1 MREFP
6 PFRLD
11 TVNQCLWRGDG
22 VAEERILL
30 APRAFDVL
38 RYLVEH
44 PGRLVAHDELLEA
57 LWPKT
62 YVQPEVLKSHIA
74 AIRAVLG
81 DDARKPMFI
90 ETLARRGYRFIA
102 PVTEGA
108 SASGEAA
115 SRPAKVLVGRD
126 GALAQLHQCLERMSS
141 KGERQI
147 VFVTGEPG
155 IGKTAV
161 ADAFIDR
168 AADASPDIRLAR
180 GQCIEG
186 YGGREAYYPMLEVL
200 AGLCRGDSGDA
211 IVQLLAAQAPTWLV
225 QFPALLTPGRG
236 ESLRREVLGATPE
249 RMLREIGDVLEAI
262 ASRCPLVI
270 VFEDLQ
276 WVDYS
281 TVDLISVLARR
292 RTAAKLML
300 VGTYRDDEVS
310 LSEHPLGALKQ
321 DLRSRHLCHEVA
333 LGRLSEAQVVDYLVA
348 EQPQCPLPDGLAA
361 VVYRHSEGNPLF
373 MIAALDH
380 LIERGLIARER
391 EGWRLRRPLDEIG
404 LAVPESL
411 REMIEIQIERLSPE
425 EQRVLEVASLT
436 QYRAFSVIARAAAAM
451 DADPGQF
458 EKVCE
463 RLSRRTHILLP
474 GTLEEL
480 PDGTVSPF
488 YEFAHALYREVL
500 YSRIPPGRRARLHR
514 QAAEWAQ
521 AAFAEQPS
529 EAAPF
534 LAYHFEHGGDG
545 ARAVRYL
552 KVAADSAGRRYAP
565 REAAAHLQHALE
577 LCSGLPDNER
587 ATNEL
592 AVLEQ
597 LAAMYVV
604 SFDTLAVETY
614 EALAARAAAS
624 GLIDLE
630 VKALVDMAYPL
641 SWIDA
646 ERSLAIVERALRLST
661 QQRDPLRQAR
671 TRASCLVRRI
681 WAGGWNAR
689 DAEDCRQAVKEI
701 RRSGDRML
709 VAAHLIDSNFIRW
722 GSSEYRAAHQDV
734 VESLAVLVDQNV
746 DNPYLSFAHWLSQF
760 TLPWSLLFLGEWG
773 EALRILAA
781 EITLAD
787 KNGDRYRGQ
796 TLQLYRAWIHL
807 HAMDF
812 PGVLEI
818 CNSILPSLDEPAR
831 RPWRRFCLALIGAAE
846 VAAGRYE
853 AAEQHLLAAREEMDR
868 WPVIHDWYCR
878 MMLEEALTNL
888 WLAKGDL
895 THGGPEAERFLAL
908 TRATAERTWQAIA
921 WDASARVAMAERDV
935 PRAADCIARALQTMD
950 GYEVP
955 LGAWRVHATAAEVY
969 RRAGDSMAAERH
981 LALARATIL
990 ALATSLAGDR
1000 PLHDAFL
1007 SAPSIQGIVD
1017 RRGRTR
1023 ARPGQKS
1030 SRDGRDQN
1038 R

>member
-1 MREFP
+1 MKEFP

-11 TVNQCLWRGDG
+11 TVNQCLLRGDG
-22 VAEERILL
+22 VAEERMLL
-30 APRAFDVL
+30 APKAFDVL

-44 PGRLVAHDELLEA
+44 PGRLVAHKELLDA

-90 ETLARRGYRFIA
+90 ETMSRRGYRFIA
-102 PVTEGA
+102 PVTDGA
-108 SASGEAA
+108 SASGAA
-115 SRPAKVLVGRD
+115 ARPAKALVGRGD
-126 GALAQLHQCLERMSS
+126 ALAQLHQCLERMSK

-161 ADAFIDR
+161 ADAFIDQ
-168 AADASPDIRLAR
+168 AADESPDIHLAR

-186 YGGREAYYPMLEVL
+186 YGSKEAYYPMLEVL

-211 IVQLLAAQAPTWLV
+211 IVQILAAQAPTWLV
-225 QFPALLTPGRG
+225 QFPALLTPERS
-236 ESLRREVLGATPE
+236 EILRREVLGATPE
-249 RMLREIGDVLEAI
+249 RMLREIGDALETI
-262 ASRCPLVI
+262 ASRSPLVI

-300 VGTYRDDEVS
+300 VGTYRDDEVA
-310 LSEHPLGALKQ
+310 LAGHPLGALKQ
-321 DLRSRHLCHEVA
+321 DLRSRHLCHEIA

-348 EQPQCPLPDGLAA
+348 EQPDSPLPGGLAA
-361 VVYRHSEGNPLF
+361 LVYRHSEGNPLF
-373 MIAALDH
+373 MVATLDH
-380 LIERGLIARER
+380 LTGRGLIARER
-391 EGWRLRRPLDEIG
+391 GGWRLRRSLDEIG

-411 REMIEIQIERLSPE
+411 REMIEIQIERLSPD
-425 EQRVLEVASLT
+425 EQRVLEAASLT
-436 QYRAFSVIARAAAAM
+436 QHRAFSVIARAAAAM

-458 EKVCE
+458 ERICE
-463 RLSRRTHILLP
+463 RLSRRTHILHP

-480 PDGTVSPF
+480 PDGTISPF
-488 YEFAHALYREVL
+488 YEFSHALYREVL
-500 YSRIPPGRRARLHR
+500 YNRIPPGRRAQLHR
-514 QAAEWAQ
+514 QAAEWAE

-529 EAAPF
+529 EAVPF
-534 LAYHFEHGGDG
+534 LAYHFEHGGDS

-552 KVAADSAGRRYAP
+552 RVAADTAGRRYAP
-565 REAAAHLQHALE
+565 REAAAHLRHALD
-577 LCSGLPDNER
+577 LCTQLSDAER
-587 ATNEL
+587 AENEL

-604 SFDTLAVETY
+604 AFDALAVETY

-630 VKALVDMAYPL
+630 VKALVNMAYPL

-646 ERSLAIVERALRLST
+646 KRSLAVVDRALRLST

-671 TRASCLVRRI
+671 TRASCLVRRL

-689 DAEDCRQAVKEI
+689 DAEDCRQAVEEI
-701 RRSGDRML
+701 RRSGDRKL
-709 VAAHLIDSNFIRW
+709 VATHLIDANFIRW
-722 GSSEYRAAHQDV
+722 GSSEYRAARQDV

-773 EALRILAA
+773 EALRFLAA
-781 EITLAD
+781 EISLAD

-796 TLQLYRAWIHL
+796 MMQLYRAWIHL

-818 CNSILPSLDEPAR
+818 CNSILPSFGEPAR
-831 RPWRRFCLALIGAAE
+831 RPWRRFCLALTGAAE
-846 VAAGRYE
+846 AALGRHVAAS
-853 AAEQHLLAAREEMDR
+853 AQLIAARNEMDR
-868 WPVIHDWYCR
+868 QPVIHDWYIR
-878 MMLEEALTNL
+878 MMLGQALTDV
-888 WLAKGDL
+888 WLAKGDAKQA
-895 THGGPEAERFLAL
+895 GPEAERFLEL
-908 TRATAERTWQAIA
+908 TLATAERTWQALA
-921 WDASARVAMAERDV
+921 WETGARVAMAGGDHH
-935 PRAADCIARALQTMD
+935 RARTCVDNALSAME
-950 GYEVP
+950 GFEVP
-955 LGAWRVHATAAEVY
+955 LAGWRVHASAADLEG
-969 RRAGDSMAAERH
+969 RRGNERAAERH
-981 LALARATIL
+981 RVLGRATALALANSLVDHERLRETFL
-990 ALATSLAGDR
+990 A
-1000 PLHDAFL
+1000 
-1007 SAPSIQGIVD
+1007 APAVRMIID
-1017 RRGRTR
+1017 PR
-1023 ARPGQKS
+1023 
-1030 SRDGRDQN
+1030 
-1038 R
+1038 

>member
-11 TVNQCLWRGDG
+11 TVNQCLWSGDG

-30 APRAFDVL
+30 APKVFDVL

-44 PGRLVAHDELLEA
+44 PGRLVPHDELLEA

-62 YVQPEVLKSHIA
+62 HVQPEVLKSHIA

-90 ETLARRGYRFIA
+90 ETMSRRGYRFIA

-108 SASGEAA
+108 SASGAAA
-115 SRPAKVLVGRD
+115 SRPARVLVGRD
-126 GALAQLHQCLERMSS
+126 DALAQLHQCLERMSS

-186 YGGREAYYPMLEVL
+186 YGSREAYYPMLEVL

-211 IVQLLAAQAPTWLV
+211 IVQILAAQAPTWLV
-225 QFPALLTPGRG
+225 QFPALLTPDRG

-249 RMLREIGDVLEAI
+249 RMLREIGDALEAI
-262 ASRCPLVI
+262 ASRSPLVI

-300 VGTYRDDEVS
+300 VGTYRDDEVA

-321 DLRSRHLCHEVA
+321 DLRSRHLCHEIA
-333 LGRLSEAQVVDYLVA
+333 LGRLSEAQVIDYLVA
-348 EQPQCPLPDGLAA
+348 EQPESPLPDGLAA
-361 VVYRHSEGNPLF
+361 LVYRHSEGNPLF
-373 MIAALDH
+373 MVATLDH
-380 LIERGLIARER
+380 LIGRGLIARER
-391 EGWRLRRPLDEIG
+391 GWRLRRPLDEIG

-411 REMIEIQIERLSPE
+411 REMIEIQIERLSPD

-458 EKVCE
+458 ERICE
-463 RLSRRTHILLP
+463 RLSRRTHILHP

-480 PDGTVSPF
+480 PDGTISPF

-500 YSRIPPGRRARLHR
+500 YNRIPPGRRARLHR
-514 QAAEWAQ
+514 QAAEWAE

-534 LAYHFEHGGDG
+534 LAYHFEHGGDS

-552 KVAADSAGRRYAP
+552 RVAADTAGRRYAP
-565 REAAAHLQHALE
+565 REATAHLRHALE
-577 LCSGLPDNER
+577 LCTGLPDAER
-587 ATNEL
+587 AANEL

-646 ERSLAIVERALRLST
+646 ERSLAVVDRALRLST

-689 DAEDCRQAVKEI
+689 DTEDCRQAVEEI

-773 EALRILAA
+773 EALRILAD
-781 EITLAD
+781 EIALAD

-796 TLQLYRAWIHL
+796 TMQLYRAWIHQ

-818 CNSILPSLDEPAR
+818 CTSILPSLDEPAR
-831 RPWRRFCLALIGAAE
+831 RPWRRFCLVLTGSAEAALGRH
-846 VAAGRYE
+846 VAASN
-853 AAEQHLLAAREEMDR
+853 QLIAARNEMDR
-868 WPVIHDWYCR
+868 QPVIHDWYCR
-878 MMLEEALTNL
+878 MMLGQALTDV
-888 WLAKGDL
+888 WLAKGDV
-895 THGGPEAERFLAL
+895 TQAGPEAERFLEL
-908 TRATAERTWQAIA
+908 TLATAERTWQALA
-921 WDASARVAMAERDV
+921 WETSARVAMAGGDDH
-935 PRAADCIARALQTMD
+935 RASTCIENALSAME
-950 GYEVP
+950 GFEVP
-955 LGAWRVHATAAEVY
+955 LAGWRAHASAAELEG
-969 RRAGDSMAAERH
+969 RRGNKRAAERH
-981 LALARATIL
+981 RSLGRATALALANSLADHERLRATFL
-990 ALATSLAGDR
+990 A
-1000 PLHDAFL
+1000 
-1007 SAPSIQGIVD
+1007 APAVRAIVD
-1017 RRGRTR
+1017 L
-1023 ARPGQKS
+1023 
-1030 SRDGRDQN
+1030 SR
-1038 R
+1038 

>member
-1 MREFP
+1 MTEFP

-11 TVNQCLWRGDG
+11 TVNQCLWRDDG
-22 VAEERILL
+22 AAAERILL
-30 APRAFDVL
+30 APKGFDVL

-90 ETLARRGYRFIA
+90 ETMSRRGYRFIA

-108 SASGEAA
+108 SASGAAA

-126 GALAQLHQCLERMSS
+126 DALAQLHQCLERMSS

-161 ADAFIDR
+161 ADAIIDR
-168 AADASPDIRLAR
+168 AAESPDIRLAR

-186 YGGREAYYPMLEVL
+186 YGSREAYYPMLEVL

-211 IVQLLAAQAPTWLV
+211 IVQILAAQAPTWLV
-225 QFPALLTPGRG
+225 QFPALLTPDRG
-236 ESLRREVLGATPE
+236 EILRREVLGATPE
-249 RMLREIGDVLEAI
+249 RMLREIGDALEAI
-262 ASRCPLVI
+262 ASRNPLVI

-300 VGTYRDDEVS
+300 VGTYRDDEVA

-321 DLRSRHLCHEVA
+321 DLRSRLLCHEIA

-348 EQPQCPLPDGLAA
+348 EQPESPLPDGLAA
-361 VVYRHSEGNPLF
+361 LVYRHSEGNPLF
-373 MIAALDH
+373 MVATLDH
-380 LIERGLIARER
+380 LIGRGLIARER
-391 EGWRLRRPLDEIG
+391 GWWLRRPLDEIG

-411 REMIEIQIERLSPE
+411 REMIEIQIERLSPD

-458 EKVCE
+458 ERICE
-463 RLSRRTHILLP
+463 RLSRRTHILHP

-480 PDGTVSPF
+480 PDGTISPF

-514 QAAEWAQ
+514 QAAEWAET
-521 AAFAEQPS
+521 AFAGQPS

-534 LAYHFEHGGDG
+534 LAYHFEHGGDY
-545 ARAVRYL
+545 ARAVKYL
-552 KVAADSAGRRYAP
+552 RVAAQTAGRRYAP
-565 REAAAHLQHALE
+565 REATAHLQHALE
-577 LCSGLPDNER
+577 LSGRLPDSGR

-592 AVLEQ
+592 AVLEE
-597 LAAMYVV
+597 LAAMYLV
-604 SFDTLAVETY
+604 SFDTRAVQTY
-614 EALAARAAAS
+614 EMLAARAAAS
-624 GLIDLE
+624 DLIDLE
-630 VKALVDMAYPL
+630 VRALVNMAYPL

-646 ERSLAIVERALRLST
+646 ERSLAVVDRALRLST
-661 QQRDPLRQAR
+661 RQHDPFRQAR

-689 DAEDCRQAVKEI
+689 DAEDCRQAVEEI

-722 GSSEYRAAHQDV
+722 ASSEYRAAHRDA
-734 VESLAVLVDQNV
+734 VESLGVLVDQIV
-746 DNPYLSFAHWLSQF
+746 DNPYLSFVHWLSQF

-773 EALRILAA
+773 EAPRILAA

-796 TLQLYRAWIHL
+796 TLHLYRAWVHL

-818 CNSILPSLDEPAR
+818 CESILPSLDEPER
-831 RPWRRFCLALIGAAE
+831 RPWRRFCLALTGSAEAAS
-846 VAAGRYE
+846 GRYE
-853 AAEQHLLAAREEMDR
+853 AAADHLETARTEMDGR
-868 WPVIHDWYCR
+868 PVIHDWYCR
-878 MMLEEALTNL
+878 MLLEQALTDA
-888 WLAKGDL
+888 WLGKGDL
-895 THGGPEAERFLAL
+895 KQAGAEAERFVAATL
-908 TRATAERTWQAIA
+908 TTAERTWQALA
-921 WDASARVAMAERDV
+921 WEASARVAMAEGDRGHARTCVDKAV
-935 PRAADCIARALQTMD
+935 AAMEGL
-950 GYEVP
+950 EVP
-955 LGAWRVHATAAEVY
+955 LAAWRVHASAAELES
-969 RRAGDSMAAERH
+969 RLGNQRAAEHHRSLGRSTV
-981 LALARATIL
+981 LALANSLGNYERLRETFLGAPPVRAII
-990 ALATSLAGDR
+990 D
-1000 PLHDAFL
+1000 
-1007 SAPSIQGIVD
+1007 
-1017 RRGRTR
+1017 
-1023 ARPGQKS
+1023 PGQGA
-1030 SRDGRDQN
+1030 RELFP
-1038 R
+1038 